1 MTARKKKANTEPT
14 IIELILARL
23 DPYRRE
29 LIGAMFLLAVAVT
42 FSSIFS
48 ITTDNWSVWW
58 AETVNRLL
66 GWGVIPTLALLAI
79 FGLMLTIGRF
89 KEEYRAIPMGV
100 VVGLEILLAVGLAI
114 FHLLTTIV
122 HGTNGLTLAQMETG
136 GGLIGWGI
144 GWFFVELFGPAWA
157 IVLLSGLGLFGLA
170 LTFRVTIVDLKLWA
184 TQLSL
189 WAKSR
194 LAQQQGES
202 PEDDKLSS
210 DYSDSMD
217 VTVIPPVAPINED
230 YDFEPMIETVRLPQK
245 SAQTR
250 TGTTK
255 SNRKGKKGEQLT
267 YLPDETIIP
276 PPTANPQLVVPA
288 HTAKKALATM
298 PKAKQ
303 ELPPLDVLTPST
315 ETRSYNRQAK
325 KQALIIQD
333 TLKSFDI
340 PNEVVNWQPGP
351 TVTQFEIK
359 LGTIPK
365 KGPDGE
371 IIHRRI
377 RVRKVMALTNDLALA
392 LSATP
397 IRIEAPI
404 PGKPLV
410 GIEVPNKKKSSVSL
424 YGVMDSDIFADK
436 KAPLQVALGR
446 GISGDAAV
454 ASLVKM
460 PHLLIAG
467 ATGSGKSV
475 CLNSLITTL
484 IMTHSPEQL
493 RLLMVDPKMVELIS
507 YNGIPHLVAPVVTDF
522 EQVVGAL
529 SWATREM
536 ERRYKLFAQKGAR
549 SISSFNKKAKEEDKL
564 AYLVVIIDELADL
577 MMMAPDEVERHI
589 CRIAQMAR
597 ATGIHLVIA
606 TQRPSTDVITGLI
619 KANFPAR
626 IAFAVTSQIDSR
638 VILDTPGAEKLLG
651 QGDMLYMAPDS
662 AKLVRLQGCYVSDA
676 DINKL
681 VKHWHKSQGSP
692 TQAKNVDGKP
702 ATPDKLPWT
711 DIMAEAEKDDLLEE
725 AVKLVV
731 ETRRASTSFLQ
742 RRLGIGYPRASRL
755 MDQLEEEGVV
765 GPAEGS
771 KPRQVLWREEKDEAD
786 YAEFQQDVVGD

>member
-1 MTARKKKANTEPT
+1 MAARRNKTKIEPT
-14 IIELILARL
+14 ILELILAHL

-29 LIGAMFLLAVAVT
+29 LIGSVFLLLVGIT
-42 FSSIFS
+42 FLSVFS
-48 ITTDNWSVWW
+48 ITTGSWSVWW

-66 GWGVIPTLALLAI
+66 GWGVIPTLSLLTI
-79 FGLMLTIGRF
+79 FGLMLTVGRF
-89 KEEYRAIPMGV
+89 KEEYRAIPMGA

-114 FHLLTTIV
+114 FHLLTMML
-122 HGTNGLTLAQMETG
+122 HGIDGLILAQMGTG

-144 GWFFVELFGPAWA
+144 GWFFVELVGPGWA
-157 IVLLSGLGLFGLA
+157 IILLSILSLFGLG

-189 WAKSR
+189 WAKGR
-194 LAQQQGES
+194 LAQQQGQTDETT
-202 PEDDKLSS
+202 DTHSS
-210 DYSDSMD
+210 DQPDLLD
-217 VTVIPPVAPINED
+217 VTVKPVD
-230 YDFEPMIETVRLPQK
+230 DHDFEPVIETVRLTQQQPPHTDATNSK
-245 SAQTR
+245 
-250 TGTTK
+250 
-255 SNRKGKKGEQLT
+255 RKGKKGEQLT
-267 YLPDETIIP
+267 YLPDEAIIP
-276 PPTANPQLVVPA
+276 PPTASPQLVVPA

-298 PKAKQ
+298 PKAQ
-303 ELPPLDVLTPST
+303 QNLPPLTVLTPSA
-315 ETRSYNRQAK
+315 EIRSYNRQAK
-325 KQALIIQD
+325 KQAQIIQD

-340 PNEVVNWQPGP
+340 PNEVVNWEPGP

-371 IIHRRI
+371 IVNRRI

-392 LSATP
+392 LSSTP

-424 YGVMDSDIFADK
+424 YGVMDSDIFTDK

-484 IMTHSPEQL
+484 IMTHSSEQL
-493 RLLMVDPKMVELIS
+493 RMLMIDPKMVELVC
-507 YNGIPHLVAPVVTDF
+507 YNGVPHLVAPVVTDF

-536 ERRYKLFAQKGAR
+536 ERRYKLFAQKRAR
-549 SISSFNKKAKEEDKL
+549 SISGYNKKVKEEEKI
-564 AYLVVIIDELADL
+564 AYLVIIIDELADL

-662 AKLVRLQGCYVSDA
+662 PKLVRLQGCYVSDA

-681 VKHWHKSQGSP
+681 VKYWQKTQGLP
-692 TQAKNVDGKP
+692 TQATNGDTPPV
-702 ATPDKLPWT
+702 TPDKLPWT

-725 AVKLVV
+725 AVKLVI
-731 ETRRASTSFLQ
+731 ETKRASTSFLQ

-765 GPAEGS
+765 SPAEGS
-771 KPRQVLWREEKDEAD
+771 KPRQVLWHEEKDEAD